1 MWAENSDAVA
11 ADVVAGRVYFVEV
24 AATMEAF
31 SAQMHLRAIKPGL
44 KSWERR
50 DEWLRGSQQ
59 YASDAAAGQANLDR
73 RAQDVAERLRR
84 GHEQLTKYSG
94 DKLAEHTLG
103 PDDSVGG

>member
-1 MWAENSDAVA
+1 VWAENSDAVA